1 MKRFQKALL
10 FSAMCLLLSSCVDDV
25 FMDPTLLIGKWES
38 DGEFYRYDS
47 DGTGVT
53 WDTKDDV
60 YEDEA
65 QPFKWEFN
73 QLDRSLT
80 HIHWMEMTQ
89 DWTVPRVYTVTM
101 LNDSVLKYDDRF
113 GKSYSFTRVE

>member
-1 MKRFQKALL
+1 M
-10 FSAMCLLLSSCVDDV
+10 FSAMSLLLSSCVDDV

-89 DWTVPRVYTVTM
+89 DWTVPRVYTVTT

>member
-10 FSAMCLLLSSCVDDV
+10 FSAMSLLLSSCVDDV

-38 DGEFYRYDS
+38 DGEFYHYDS

-89 DWTVPRVYTVTM
+89 DWTVPRVYTVTT